1 MMRRERAAGYYAEL
15 AWAAG
20 EMVVELPYLL
30 LQTCLYSVITYF
42 MIWFEIN
49 AGEDP
54 TCTLHAIAEQATPQ
68 HPPAAFQEWCCR
80 CTCVNPA
87 AIVY

>member
-1 MMRRERAAGYYAEL
+1 MLSRERAAGYYAEL

-42 MIWFEIN
+42 MIWFEIS
-49 AGEDP
+49 AGEDAA
-54 TCTLHAIAEQATPQ
+54 CTLHAITVQQLLQDSSAIRRDLCWGS
-68 HPPAAFQEWCCR
+68 AFL
-80 CTCVNPA
+80 NPA
-87 AIVY
+87 